1 MEKLLLTFQIKKS
14 LYKPMYKR
22 SSCFAVLCKIACP
35 PFANIQ
41 IFFFILSA
49 SVRKHTPCL
58 EKCFFVSSRFLQLS
72 QAFYQLNVLSFCKLL
87 LSLLVSSLRT
97 FGHLLFA
104 VVHISWVTQRGNLI
118 TTSANAPSLFCF
130 VFLFLVL
137 VDVFNDFN
145 FS

>member
-1 MEKLLLTFQIKKS
+1 MEKLLLTFQIKKI
-14 LYKPMYKR
+14 LYKR
-22 SSCFAVLCKIACP
+22 SSCFAVLCKIA
-35 PFANIQ
+35 Q

-137 VDVFNDFN
+137 VDVFKDFN